1 MVADHATLLV
11 QVPGVAGPLSAR
23 KDRLLPS
30 LPTILGLAAAVVAGQ
45 ESDLTLPPRIDE
57 SSRSTALAAV
67 PAGRSDSLEE
77 IIVVAGT
84 EWRLPDLGSE
94 WRTRAAAAEKEAQRI
109 DVSFLPL
116 YDPERDPIDYDP
128 FRINREIQRV
138 GFIELFRVEFGS
150 RE

>member
-1 MVADHATLLV
+1 
-11 QVPGVAGPLSAR
+11 
-23 KDRLLPS
+23 
-30 LPTILGLAAAVVAGQ
+30 LAAASVAGQ

-57 SSRSTALAAV
+57 SARSTALAAA

-94 WRTRAAAAEKEAQRI
+94 WRARAAAAKEPQRI

-138 GFIELFRVEFGS
+138 GFIELFRVEFGD
-150 RE
+150 RVK